1 MYFTVFIS
9 YKTNIDQQRFTLSFI
24 PLSKGEI
31 SNFHEVVRFMK
42 LYTTEKQRIQ
52 WSFKEND
59 FQPIFYFAIVVR
71 RHRSIQRSTY
81 VHCL

>member
-9 YKTNIDQQRFTLSFI
+9 YKTNIEQQRVTLSFI

-31 SNFHEVVRFMK
+31 SNFHEVVRFLK

-52 WSFKEND
+52 WSFIEND
-59 FQPIFYFAIVVR
+59 FQPIFYFAIQC
-71 RHRSIQRSTY
+71 SCS
-81 VHCL
+81 